1 MKMKSTILGI
11 TFLSIICITF
21 TGGAYGQATNKQ
33 YVAEFGAAFTQAT
46 VTNARTGFFGLDL
59 FAGKMLTNNLCLGL
73 SIGHDIVS
81 YRKIEDYHERLTV
94 IPALVK
100 AKYFINIGPRLQLY
114 TSVGGGVY
122 RASPHLTTEP
132 IGDIRYTTN
141 QPGGAVGFGIDYWFL
156 LLQGVGVSFEYHFFN
171 TDEES
176 IFSFFAFR
184 LDYCF
189 IKF

>member
-1 MKMKSTILGI
+1 MKRAVIGI
-11 TFLSIICITF
+11 VFLSLLCITL
-21 TGGAYGQATNKQ
+21 TGSVHGQATNKQ
-33 YVAEFGAAFTQAT
+33 YVAKVGAAFTQAT
-46 VTNARTGFFGLDL
+46 VTNAQTGLFGLDL
-59 FAGKMLTNNLCLGL
+59 FVGKMLTNNLCLGL
-73 SIGHDIVS
+73 GVGHDIVS
-81 YRKIEDYHERLTV
+81 YRKVDSYHERLII

-100 AKYFINIGPRLQLY
+100 AKYYINISPRLQLY
-114 TSVGGGVY
+114 ASAAGGVY
-122 RASPHLTTEP
+122 RASPHLNTEP
-132 IGDIRYTTN
+132 IGDISYTTN

-176 IFSFFAFR
+176 IFSFFALR